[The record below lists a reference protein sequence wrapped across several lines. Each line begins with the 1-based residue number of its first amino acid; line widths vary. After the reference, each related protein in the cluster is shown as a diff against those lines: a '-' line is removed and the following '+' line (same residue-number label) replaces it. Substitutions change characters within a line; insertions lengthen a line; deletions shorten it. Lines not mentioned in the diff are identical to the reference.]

1 MFEMNDALEEMEK
14 LRRQYEE
21 QIKELINDQRKP
33 ESLAYLVLIAYVQEV
48 WANLA
53 RSIAVTEEELNSI
66 AEIQTTFLEIMIRQT
81 RKDIKKL
88 KDARDFIKKK
98 AQYSLSLT
106 DESTDEQIVGI
117 PDIDMPEWLK
127 DVNIDLEL
135 LSKEVDT
142 MMFVEEIQDHERF
155 IASFVGKINVGV
167 QQRQT

>member
-1 MFEMNDALEEMEK
+1 M
-14 LRRQYEE
+14 
-21 QIKELINDQRKP
+21 
-33 ESLAYLVLIAYVQEV
+33 LIAYVQEI

-88 KDARDFIKKK
+88 KDAKDFIKKK
-98 AQYSLSLT
+98 ASYSLSLT
-106 DESTDEQIVGI
+106 DESTDEQIIGI

-127 DVNIDLEL
+127 DVNIDLDL

-142 MMFVEEIQDHERF
+142 MMFVEEI
-155 IASFVGKINVGV
+155 
-167 QQRQT
+167 